1 MKKLLLAAGALVLVR
16 WLNKCE
22 ADLLDSSAAKRT
34 RPVPPR
40 PPIRAEVVRNGSGW

>member
-16 WLNKCE
+16 WLNRCE
-22 ADLLDSSAAKRT
+22 AEALDSSPAKRP

-40 PPIRAEVVRNGSGW
+40 SPIRPEVVRNGSGW